1 MSVVSVT
8 LYTHKKDVIFKGGGL
23 HIGKHVIHF
32 ICFRMWIILL
42 LAGCV
47 AADAEADA
55 AHHAVHLG
63 AAPYGHV
70 AAPYCA
76 NGG

>member
-1 MSVVSVT
+1 
-8 LYTHKKDVIFKGGGL
+8 
-23 HIGKHVIHF
+23 
-32 ICFRMWIILL
+32 MWIILL

-63 AAPYGHV
+63 AAPYGPV